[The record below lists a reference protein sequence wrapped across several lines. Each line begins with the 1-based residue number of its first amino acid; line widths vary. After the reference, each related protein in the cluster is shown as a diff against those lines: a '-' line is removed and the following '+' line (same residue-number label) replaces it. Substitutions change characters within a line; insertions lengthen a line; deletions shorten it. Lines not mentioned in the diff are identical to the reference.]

1 MKEAHIFILNFLFEC
16 NEKVQVSKT
25 YSQGHHKKILTETY
39 FLKNLHLNN
48 KKNLYIP
55 KNYDINTNMKRK
67 LQKGGIFVEEN
78 LEKETKKVL
87 VVDDEQAIIDVL
99 VYNLQKEGYETLEA
113 TDGVT
118 AVNIALEQKPDLML
132 LDIMLPK
139 MDGLTVCKRV
149 KNYLNIPIL
158 MLTAKDAEIDKIVG
172 LELGAD
178 DYITKPFSVRELM
191 ARVKANL
198 RKNEISSIVKETIP
212 EATETEKNAE
222 NVIKVND
229 IELDLDRF
237 EVKVRGEIIDL
248 TLREFEVLKF
258 LASQPGQVVTR
269 ETLLEKVWG
278 YEYYGDIRTVDV
290 TVRRIREKIE
300 ANPKEPRY
308 LKVVWGIGYKIE
320 KI

>member
-1 MKEAHIFILNFLFEC
+1 M
-16 NEKVQVSKT
+16 
-25 YSQGHHKKILTETY
+25 
-39 FLKNLHLNN
+39 
-48 KKNLYIP
+48 
-55 KNYDINTNMKRK
+55 
-67 LQKGGIFVEEN
+67 EEN
-78 LEKETKKVL
+78 LEKTTKKVL

-99 VYNLQKEGYETLEA
+99 VYNLKKEGYETLEA
-113 TDGVT
+113 TDGIT
-118 AVNIALEQKPDLML
+118 AVNMALEQKPDLML

-198 RKNEISSIVKETIP
+198 RKNEMTNISNIAPEQIP
-212 EATETEKNAE
+212 EIIETETKKDN
-222 NVIKVND
+222 IIRVND
-229 IELDLDRF
+229 VELDLDRF

-258 LASQPGQVVTR
+258 LAAQPGQVITR

-300 ANPKEPRY
+300 KDTSTPKILITKRG
-308 LKVVWGIGYKIE
+308 VGYYIATK
-320 KI
+320 